1 MGHIPIKLV
10 LLTSALA
17 GAIFLFDLSL
27 PLGVAG
33 GVPYVVLVLIGL
45 WFPDGKAVLWLAVAG
60 SVLTIAGLFLS
71 APAGVHWMVLTN
83 RGLALF
89 VIWATAIL
97 MYQRQQAVDQSRQNR
112 QIAITANQ
120 ANSGKSQFLATASHD
135 LRQPLQSINLYL
147 STLDRLLDKAKQK
160 EISSKIQSSLRV
172 MGELLDALLDISKL
186 ESGSVTPAKKDFSMS
201 AFMDTLVVDNE
212 PAALV
217 KGLTFK
223 CSADSC
229 TVHSDPALLQRIVE
243 NFITNAIRY
252 TDTGSVEVRCK
263 EHDGC
268 ARIEVKD
275 SGVGMPEEAL
285 DTSFEEYFQLDNP
298 ARNRQKGLGLGLSIV
313 KHLAHLLDHR
323 LSVTSVPGKGSTFA
337 VEVPLGEP
345 AEEATKVHVPVKAST
360 RSKQEPVVLLID
372 DDPAIVD
379 ATTMLLDSA
388 SVKVYSALNGDE
400 ALAHVD
406 SGVCPDIVI
415 SDYRLPG
422 YNGIEVIRR
431 IRETMVYDLPAVV
444 MTGDTSGKE
453 IEAANLINCTVLHKP
468 IDADHLI
475 SLIEN
480 ATQ

>member
-1 MGHIPIKLV
+1 MSHVPIKLV
-10 LLTSALA
+10 VLISALA

-45 WFPDGKAVLWLAVAG
+45 WFPEGRAVLWLAAIG
-60 SVLTIAGLFLS
+60 SVLTIAGYFLS
-71 APAGVHWMVLTN
+71 APAGIHWMVLTN

-89 VIWATAIL
+89 AIWATAAL
-97 MYQRQQAVDQSRQNR
+97 AYQRRQAEEQGHRNQQMAAN
-112 QIAITANQ
+112 ANQ
-120 ANSGKSQFLATASHD
+120 ANLGKSQFLAAASHD
-135 LRQPLQSINLYL
+135 LRQPLQSIGLYL
-147 STLDRLLDKAKQK
+147 SVLDRLLDKAKQK
-160 EISSKIQSSLRV
+160 EISDKMHNSLDV

-186 ESGSVTPAKKDFSMS
+186 DSGSITPTKKDFSMPT
-201 AFMDTLVVDNE
+201 FLD
-212 PAALV
+212 ALV
-217 KGLTFK
+217 ADSESAAQLKGLTFR

-229 TVHSDPALLQRIVE
+229 VVHSDPVLLQRIVE

-252 TDTGSVEVRCK
+252 TDTGSVEVRCE
-263 EHDGC
+263 EHDGY

-275 SGVGMPEEAL
+275 SGVGIPKEAL
-285 DTSFEEYFQLDNP
+285 DTIFEEYFQLDNP
-298 ARNRQKGLGLGLSIV
+298 ARDRRKGLGLGLSIV
-313 KHLAHLLDHR
+313 KHIARLLDHR
-323 LSVTSVPGKGSTFA
+323 LSVTSIPGKGSTFA

-345 AEEATKVHVPVKAST
+345 IEQAAKAHAPAAAPN
-360 RSKQEPVVLLID
+360 RIKQEPVVLLID

-379 ATTMLLDSA
+379 ATTMLLGSA
-388 SVKVYSALNGDE
+388 AIKVYSALSGDE

-406 SGVCPDIVI
+406 GGVRPDIVV

-431 IRETMVYDLPAVV
+431 IRKATVNDLPAVL

-453 IEAANLINCTVLHKP
+453 IEAANLVNCTVLYKP
-468 IDADHLI
+468 IHADQLI

-480 ATQ
+480 ASQ